1 MDDFPIDKVNIS
13 GATLASLLHRSAASP
28 ADLHG
33 FLFGHAT
40 LSIPTPLSDDS
51 TSAAATQIITAT
63 ITSFLSLP
71 SHLAL
76 PPPSP
81 SPSTASLLGW
91 FSARR
96 KTPLRPSLR
105 DSTTTL
111 TLSSSL
117 SLAFTPQNSTI
128 SLPPSL
134 FLLLTTPFQ
143 DQLIH
148 THEYKAFQY
157 RIPAYSFE
165 PKSLTIINIGP
176 SFRSQFDF
184 FVPNAPFP
192 FMDFEP
198 RGSDA
203 MAEDDKEQT
212 LGSTKRNLVNQK
224 QLDMHAEGFD
234 IHRLNKLVGTEAVN
248 YTNELE
254 DLYGKMLAKIDGLS
268 RSVEQTSAKVLE
280 QENHNMRLRY
290 KVAGLE

>member
-1 MDDFPIDKVNIS
+1 MDDVPIDKINIS

-40 LSIPTPLSDDS
+40 LSTPNPLSDES
-51 TSAAATQIITAT
+51 TSAATQIITAT

-71 SHLAL
+71 SHLPL

-81 SPSTASLLGW
+81 STTSLLGW

-96 KTPLRPSLR
+96 KTPLRPSFR
-105 DSTTTL
+105 ESTTTL
-111 TLSSSL
+111 TLSSSP
-117 SLAFTPQNSTI
+117 SLAFTPQNSVL
-128 SLPPSL
+128 SLSPSL

-157 RIPAYSFE
+157 RIPANSFE

-176 SFRSQFDF
+176 SFRSQFDS

-203 MAEDDKEQT
+203 MAEDEKEQT
-212 LGSTKRNLVNQK
+212 LGSAKRNLVNQK
-224 QLDMHAEGFD
+224 QLDMCAEGFD
-234 IHRLNKLVGTEAVN
+234 INRLNKLMGTEAGN
-248 YTNELE
+248 CTSELE

>member
-1 MDDFPIDKVNIS
+1 MDDRPIDKINIS

-40 LSIPTPLSDDS
+40 LSTPNSLSDES
-51 TSAAATQIITAT
+51 TSAATQIITVT
-63 ITSFLSLP
+63 VTSFLSLP
-71 SHLAL
+71 SHLPL

-81 SPSTASLLGW
+81 SPASSLIGW
-91 FSARR
+91 FSFRR

-111 TLSSSL
+111 ALSSSP

-128 SLPPSL
+128 FLTPSL

-157 RIPAYSFE
+157 RIFVNSFE

-176 SFRSQFDF
+176 SFRSQFDSF
-184 FVPNAPFP
+184 IPNVPFP
-192 FMDFEP
+192 FMDFEL
-198 RGSDA
+198 RSSDA
-203 MAEDDKEQT
+203 MAEDEKEQT
-212 LGSTKRNLVNQK
+212 LASTKRNLINQK
-224 QLDMHAEGFD
+224 QLDMCAEDFD
-234 IHRLNKLVGTEAVN
+234 IRRLNKLMGSEAAN
-248 YTNELE
+248 YTSELE
-254 DLYGKMLAKIDGLS
+254 DLYGKMLAKMDELS
-268 RSVEQTSAKVLE
+268 RLVEQTSAKVLE
-280 QENHNMRLRY
+280 QESHNMTLRY